1 MEWPLPISLFF
12 FILGLYPSHLQ
23 TNEIHCIISQAYIH
37 NIFWW
42 IFFFLVNISTIVL
55 NIFCSWY
62 GNDVYT
68 VDKEELPKNLFVPKT
83 KPAENSAILKNQN
96 LLSQYSRLKFQIFI
110 FISFFIF
117 CFFVLMPIKNG
128 NWR

>member
-1 MEWPLPISLFF
+1 MNPIVERIKYVNPTAEKIKFNFTFIALDDILF
-12 FILGLYPSHLQ
+12 
-23 TNEIHCIISQAYIH
+23 
-37 NIFWW
+37 FWW